1 MLTGGVGIGQRLR
14 VGDGVHHLQIGDLA
28 QYRPRLI
35 PDNTVVDEFVD
46 GTQQVCV
53 DFVPER

>member
-1 MLTGGVGIGQRLR
+1 LLTGGVGIGQRLR
-14 VGDGVHHLQIGDLA
+14 VGDGMHHLHIGDLA

-46 GTQQVCV
+46 GTRQVCV
-53 DFVPER
+53 DFISER

>member
-1 MLTGGVGIGQRLR
+1 MKPGMV
-14 VGDGVHHLQIGDLA
+14 

-46 GTQQVCV
+46 GMQQVCV